1 MSIFLAPFA
10 IRAYIAVAVVGI
22 AAPMI
27 GAFLVQRRLA
37 LIGDGL
43 GHLAF
48 AGVALGLAM
57 GIAPIWGALAVA
69 VLGTIALERLRA
81 SGRLAGDLSLAL
93 IFYGGIAAGAVV
105 LSALNRFD
113 ASAVGILFG
122 SVLTA
127 SWNEVLGIVVLAAAA
142 VALIGVFYRPLFAV
156 ALDEE
161 TARASGLPVH
171 ALNLLLVLLT
181 AVLVAAGMRAVGLL
195 LISALLV
202 VPVAAGARLSHSFR
216 ATLFWASILGLI
228 SSLGGLL
235 FAIGQGSIVPGG
247 SIVMCAL
254 VVFIIASA
262 VGRRAARHHPHG
274 AA

>member
-1 MSIFLAPFA
+1 MSIFLALFA
-10 IRAYIAVAVVGI
+10 IRAYIAVGVVGI

-37 LIGDGL
+37 LIGDGV

-48 AGVALGLAM
+48 AGVALGLAL
-57 GIAPIWGALAVA
+57 GVAPLWGALTVA
-69 VLGTIALERLRA
+69 ILGTIVLERMRA
-81 SGRLAGDLSLAL
+81 SGRVASDLSLAL
-93 IFYGGIAAGAVV
+93 IFYTGIATGAVV

-113 ASAVGILFG
+113 ASAVGVLFG

-127 SWNEVLGIVVLAAAA
+127 SWSDVLGIVVLATLA
-142 VALIGVFYRPLFAV
+142 VTLIGVFYRPLFAV

-161 TARASGLPVH
+161 AARASGLPVQ

-181 AVLVAAGMRAVGLL
+181 AFLVAAGMRAVGLL

-216 ATLFWASILGLI
+216 ATLIWASILGFI

-235 FAIGQGSIVPGG
+235 FAMGQGRIVPGG
-247 SIVMCAL
+247 SIVMAAL

-262 VGRRAARHHPHG
+262 VGRRAARHHPRG